1 MTDKM
6 FDTEYLK
13 QHMGDYAKELN
24 PDVAKLEPI
33 VEALKEKTKTLGIEV
48 EHDVT
53 ALENP
58 YFKTFNYTS
67 YAGFLTVHPLQPE
80 HSARQMLDAWYS
92 DESEANHDWYDW
104 SVDRINN
111 KQASKYNIK
120 STKIIPNK
128 IFSLVVLPGG
138 NKLKK
143 HICIGQLENIADFGG
158 PSTGMENGI
167 FWKAHPITKLSEVSE
182 LNERLGGEFAVRDG
196 YNLYEL
202 MERVEQIVY
211 TSHLSESAWIA
222 SVMGK
227 KIVPIDKYQ
236 ARAMSSF
243 FHINHFLF
251 SEPNPIEFGC
261 KAFNDYRSG
270 IFQPDI
276 DKDWEEKLDKYLA
289 YISERRIIQHG
300 FYQM

>member
-92 DESEANHDWYDW
+92 DESEANHDWYDFI
-104 SVDRINN
+104 SANN
-111 KQASKYNIK
+111 PFKNYIF
-120 STKIIPNK
+120 T
-128 IFSLVVLPGG
+128 FSLVQQMRVRDTTSF
-138 NKLKK
+138 
-143 HICIGQLENIADFGG
+143 LEN
-158 PSTGMENGI
+158 
-167 FWKAHPITKLSEVSE
+167 
-182 LNERLGGEFAVRDG
+182 
-196 YNLYEL
+196 
-202 MERVEQIVY
+202 
-211 TSHLSESAWIA
+211 
-222 SVMGK
+222 
-227 KIVPIDKYQ
+227 
-236 ARAMSSF
+236 
-243 FHINHFLF
+243 FL
-251 SEPNPIEFGC
+251 
-261 KAFNDYRSG
+261 
-270 IFQPDI
+270 
-276 DKDWEEKLDKYLA
+276 LL
-289 YISERRIIQHG
+289 
-300 FYQM
+300 